1 MKIPIIILNWNGIED
16 TIDCVD
22 SVRKQ
27 TYEAYEIYLVDNG
40 SAKEEVK
47 RLQTLYGNADKVTL
61 ICNTTNLGFAKGNN
75 EVMTSIL
82 QKEKVPPYLVLLNND
97 TVVEPNWLEELIK
110 VAKSQNASM
119 VSSKLINFFDRS
131 IMDNAGHLMMNT
143 GEIIPVGNNE
153 PIENHS
159 EIKEN
164 IGACGGAALYAT
176 EMLEDIGLFDDFFK
190 TGYEDAELGL
200 RAHILGYK
208 TIYAPTAIVYHKVSQ
223 SIKKI
228 FDYDFVLKS
237 RVDVFYTFLKLMPWP
252 VIVLAIP
259 SIILKYMIM
268 IVVDIVFLR
277 FQFLKLIFHSFKE
290 VLFAKRVF
298 IKEKR
303 KAFRTNRKFIATSD
317 ILKTQTF
324 FLWWDIKRFFRD
336 VVFRKKPMLY
346 K

>member
-1 MKIPIIILNWNGIED
+1 MNIPIIILNWNGIED
-16 TIDCVD
+16 TIACID
-22 SVRKQ
+22 SVMQQ
-27 TYEAYEIYLVDNG
+27 TYPSFEIFLVDNG
-40 SAKEEVK
+40 SEADEVEK
-47 RLQTLYGNADKVTL
+47 LKTLYTKESKINL
-61 ICNTTNLGFAKGNN
+61 ICNATNLGFAQGNN

-82 QKEKVPPYLVLLNND
+82 NSKSVPPYVVLLNND
-97 TVVEPNWLEELIK
+97 TVVEPNWLEELI
-110 VAKSQNASM
+110 AAAQSENAAM

-153 PIENHS
+153 PIEDHT
-159 EIKEN
+159 EVKEN

-176 EMLEDIGLFDDFFK
+176 DMLADIGLFDDFFK

-200 RAHILGYK
+200 RAHLLGYK
-208 TIYAPTAIVYHKVSQ
+208 TIYAPKAIVYHKVSQ

-252 VIVLAIP
+252 VILLAIP
-259 SIILKYMIM
+259 SILLKYFIM

-290 VLFAKRVF
+290 VLFTKRGLV
-298 IKEKR
+298 KEKR
-303 KAFRTNRKFIATSD
+303 KAFRRNRKFISMGA